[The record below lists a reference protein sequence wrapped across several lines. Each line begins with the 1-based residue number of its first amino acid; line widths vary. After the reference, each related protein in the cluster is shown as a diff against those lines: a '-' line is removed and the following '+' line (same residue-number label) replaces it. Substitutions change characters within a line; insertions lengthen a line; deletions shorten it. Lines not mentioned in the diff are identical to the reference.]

1 MANPQ
6 DAYMRQTKPVLRAI
20 KRRLPRLKKLL
31 ADISKASL
39 LDDGVYR
46 FYHQSYK
53 VYSLQSVTVQVV
65 EELQAV
71 MPNRSLNSD
80 FMKII
85 SEGTGKK
92 FRLSHNKKWHLH
104 TRPIVEAFFHA
115 KHMLEM
121 LCKCGKNL
129 KTPPMPMPYNWA
141 TVLYLY
147 NLR

>member
-1 MANPQ
+1 
-6 DAYMRQTKPVLRAI
+6 
-20 KRRLPRLKKLL
+20 LPRLKKLL
-31 ADISKASL
+31 AEISEHL
-39 LDDGVYR
+39 PHEEGVYR
-46 FYHQSYK
+46 FYHQSFK
-53 VYSLQSVTVQVV
+53 VYNLQAATLRVV
-65 EELQAV
+65 AELQAV

-85 SEGTGKK
+85 AEGTGKK

-121 LCKCGKNL
+121 LCKCGENL
-129 KTPPMPMPYNWA
+129 KTPPMPMPYDWA